1 MEDQGDRCI
10 SQEVMETKA
19 ELKKK
24 KKRTVN
30 ILLSLIKQLS
40 MNTSVAHEGYLREE
54 SKQTVFN
61 NKCGGIWSNFQH

>member
-10 SQEVMETKA
+10 SREVMETK
-19 ELKKK
+19 EKKK

-40 MNTSVAHEGYLREE
+40 MNTSVVYEVYLLKE
-54 SKQTVFN
+54 SKQTVSDH
-61 NKCGGIWSNFQH
+61 KSGGIWGNFQH